1 MSKVIRLRKTK
12 SDNLKKVKN
21 KKTAK
26 SNNPIMR
33 NRYKIILLLTAI
45 FSILA
50 GSMIYNQFSDSEL
63 INGVGE
69 KVLSIASMKYAEILG
84 MLLKSETVFFL
95 LAFFIGTSFI
105 GAPLSVI
112 PVILKCVFTGFLGG
126 YMYDCFALNGVL
138 FCLLFVFPYS
148 AVVTTSLIFAAN
160 ESIYMSLQNYKAS
173 SNAKIA
179 DNISVR
185 LYLLRYLVLA
195 VIVITSAAVNSIFI
209 TLLANK
215 INLY

>member
-1 MSKVIRLRKTK
+1 MSKVIRLRKIK

-21 KKTAK
+21 KKTTK
-26 SNNPIMR
+26 SNNPVVR
-33 NRYKIILLLTAI
+33 NKYKIILLLTAI

-50 GSMIYNQFSDSEL
+50 GSLIYNQFSNSEL
-63 INGVGE
+63 INEVGE
-69 KVLSIASMKYAEILG
+69 KIIRISSMKYAEIFAL
-84 MLLKSETVFFL
+84 LLKSETVFFL

-112 PVILKCVFTGFLGG
+112 PVILKCVFTGFMGG
-126 YMYDCFALNGVL
+126 YMYNCFALNGVL

-148 AVVTTSLIFAAN
+148 AVVTTSLIFASN
-160 ESIYMSLQNYKAS
+160 ESIYMSLQNYKSS
-173 SNAKIA
+173 SNAKTA

-195 VIVITSAAVNSIFI
+195 VIVITSAAVNSVFI
-209 TLLANK
+209 TLLADK